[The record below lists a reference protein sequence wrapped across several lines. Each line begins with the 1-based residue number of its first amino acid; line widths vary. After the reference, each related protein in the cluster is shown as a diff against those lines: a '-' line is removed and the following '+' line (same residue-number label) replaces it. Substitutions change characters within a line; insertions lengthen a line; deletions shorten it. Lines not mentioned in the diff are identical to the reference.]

1 MCEILTYRQFRKYLH
16 KDCLVFSGLD
26 DQDHKKI
33 PRLEEMT
40 IKLCKNYTSELFKS
54 LAFVKIKGCIVSY
67 LYCYPWSLDI
77 SPGPSSNRCMLLS
90 MAFPPPWHWYNA
102 PDQSSTDHEHII
114 LS

>member
-54 LAFVKIKGCIVSY
+54 LAFVKLKDALFHTYIATLG
-67 LYCYPWSLDI
+67 
-77 SPGPSSNRCMLLS
+77 
-90 MAFPPPWHWYNA
+90 HWTYHLA
-102 PDQSSTDHEHII
+102 RLQIGVCC
-114 LS
+114 